1 MSVRII
7 KQKQDQQIKTSLN
20 GETISQS
27 PVLIESVLL
36 LIPDQAQPTTIVS
49 FEHSQQPVTSS
60 IVMNNDLEPSRV
72 LSILDQS
79 SVSNTTRR
87 SANQRVHVPV
97 HNASQWFSGPDMQH
111 ERTGRMEK
119 VVASLVRRSYR
130 PSSSYAYVAYEEFL
144 EIKSDILVCHECQ
157 R

>member
-7 KQKQDQQIKTSLN
+7 KQKQDPQMKSSLN
-20 GETISQS
+20 GETRSQS

-36 LIPDQAQPTTIVS
+36 LIPDQAPPSPVVC

-60 IVMNNDLEPSRV
+60 ITMNNDLEPSHV

-79 SVSNTTRR
+79 TLSNTTRR
-87 SANQRVHVPV
+87 STNQRVHVPV

-130 PSSSYAYVAYEEFL
+130 PPSSYAYV
-144 EIKSDILVCHECQ
+144 
-157 R
+157 